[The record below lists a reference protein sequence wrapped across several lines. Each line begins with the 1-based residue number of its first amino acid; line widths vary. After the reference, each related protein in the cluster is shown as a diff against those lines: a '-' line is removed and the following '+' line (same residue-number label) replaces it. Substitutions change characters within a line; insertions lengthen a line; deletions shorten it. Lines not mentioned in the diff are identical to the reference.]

1 MKKETSICI
10 VQLFSILCFI
20 ISFSVYGQ
28 QISSDKP
35 NLASQKKSK
44 NGFIRCATPENEEK
58 MQAKNPNRMSNSQF
72 ENWIAPIIAKQ
83 KQANINNKTALTIYT
98 IPVVIHII
106 HDGDAINT
114 NVSHQNENIS
124 DAQAASQVNVLNQD
138 FRKIFGTPGFG
149 TTGYNRGVD
158 CLINFVLAKQD
169 PYGVLTTGIEHINLG
184 KASWS
189 EEEID
194 VLVKPETQWD
204 PNRYLNMWCVKFSVN
219 LLGYAQ
225 FPSNSNLSG
234 LNTTGGDANTDG
246 IVINYDVMGTNAQN
260 DGSFELNPRFNIGR
274 TATHEIGHFLGLR
287 HIWGDIGN
295 REKKILD
302 CTASDFCSDT
312 SQAGW
317 ENYDCIISDSCPDIS
332 GNDMIEN
339 YMDYTNDACMNTF
352 TAGQRT
358 RMLAVMTNSP
368 RRKELATSTTATP
381 GFRKTLDAA
390 LKIMSISTSG
400 CDATFTPSIKIENKG
415 TTNLQTVSISYTID
429 NLNPQVFVWTG
440 TLAQDE
446 SSLISIPTIPT
457 LRGTH
462 LFSAQVTAV
471 NNLTDL
477 NNLNNST
484 SKSYTI
490 ASLTQTTGDAT
501 PQITLTLQC
510 DRDGSETT
518 WTLKNQIGTTLYS
531 GGPYIDAESSTT
543 LNLPVT
549 ETFDLTNGECYT
561 FTIND
566 TFGDGINTNGGVG
579 GYSLKDE
586 NNLIFSTGGTFL
598 FSESKS
604 FSINP
609 SLGNNEFEIIENI
622 YLYPNPTKEKLILK
636 TSSEFGLP
644 DRYAISNS
652 LGQFII
658 KNEVFKETDLVI
670 NTSLL
675 PIGVYFITIEK
686 GNHKKTLQ
694 FIKE

>member
-1 MKKETSICI
+1 MRKNTFIFAMRTA
-10 VQLFSILCFI
+10 VLLCFI
-20 ISFSVYGQ
+20 STYFSFGQ
-28 QISSDKP
+28 QTIIVKKDL
-35 NLASQKKSK
+35 NQRKSK
-44 NGFIRCATPENEEK
+44 NGFIRCATTENEEK
-58 MQAKNPNRMSNSQF
+58 MQTKNPNRMSNSQF

-83 KQANINNKTALTIYT
+83 KQANINNKTALSIYT

-106 HDGDAINT
+106 HNGDPINT
-114 NVSHQNENIS
+114 SSSHTGENIS
-124 DAQAASQVNVLNQD
+124 DAQAISQIKVLNED
-138 FRKIFGTPGFG
+138 FRKIAGTPGFG
-149 TTGYNRGVD
+149 NTGYKLGVD

-169 PYGVLTTGIEHINLG
+169 PYGVLTTGIEHINLD
-184 KASWS
+184 K
-189 EEEID
+189 EEWTDDEID
-194 VLVKPETQWD
+194 VLVKPVTHWD
-204 PNRYLNMWCVKFSVN
+204 PTKYLNIWSVKFSVN

-225 FPSNSNLSG
+225 FPSNSNLMG
-234 LNTTGGDANTDG
+234 LDSYEGDANTDG
-246 IVINYDVMGTNAQN
+246 IVLNYDAFGTFAED
-260 DGSFELNPRFNIGR
+260 DGSFELNQNYNKGR

-287 HIWGDIGN
+287 HIWGDGGRRDEDVKN
-295 REKKILD
+295 
-302 CTASDFCSDT
+302 CTTSDFCSDT
-312 SQAGW
+312 PQAGW

-339 YMDYTNDACMNTF
+339 YMDYTNDVCMNTF

-368 RRKELATSTTATP
+368 RRKELASSTTATP
-381 GFRKTLDAA
+381 GFTKTLDAA

-415 TTNLQTVSISYTID
+415 TTNLQTISISYTID

-490 ASLTQTTGDAT
+490 ASLTQTTGDST
-501 PQITLTLQC
+501 PKITLTLQC
-510 DRDGSETT
+510 DKDGSETT
-518 WTLKNQIGTTLYS
+518 WTLKNNIGTTLYR
-531 GGPYIDAESSTT
+531 GGPYIDAESSTE
-543 LNLPVT
+543 LNLPVI

-566 TFGDGINTNGGVG
+566 TYGDGINTNGGVG
-579 GYSLKDE
+579 SYSLKDE

-598 FSESKS
+598 FNDSKS

-609 SLGNNEFEIIENI
+609 SSGNNEFQILENI

-636 TSSEFGLP
+636 TSSEFGFP

-686 GNHKKTLQ
+686 GNHKKTIQ